1 MATFDKFLESIRK
14 DERGWQ
20 LFEHFSKWFL
30 EHDPYWSREV
40 SKVWLWDD
48 WPGRWGPDSGI
59 DLIFEHVNGEI
70 WAVQSKF
77 YSSDNYVR
85 KSDIDSFLSESSR
98 KEIQHRL
105 LLSTTD
111 KIGPRAKKTI
121 RDQEKPVT
129 VYDLNSF
136 QKSSLVFPAS
146 FKSLN
151 KAKPKKIPKPR
162 RHQKVAIKNVVR
174 GFEKSD
180 RGQLIMA
187 CGTGKTYTTLW
198 IKENISADLTLV
210 LLPSLSL
217 LSQTM
222 NEWVGAANSSF
233 RVLNVCSDETVGQ
246 RDVSM
251 ALDRAPFAVTS
262 DVSVIRAFMKA
273 PGPGVIFSTY
283 QSSPLIAQAQR
294 LKSLPEFDL
303 AVADEAHRCVGK
315 SGSSFT
321 TVLDDKAIRASKRL
335 FTTATP
341 RFYSKQVTSRAN
353 NHDIELIG
361 MDNEQVF
368 GKRFHTLTF
377 GEAIERK
384 LLTDYQVVL
393 VGVDDVRVKE
403 FIEHRIKLDTGGV
416 VQDAESLSA
425 QIAIL
430 KALEKY
436 NLNRVIT
443 FHSRVSS
450 AKQFSEDLPRLMT
463 THEDLIETDYSLW
476 ADYVAGKH
484 NAHRRKQ
491 AIGVLR
497 HLPDS
502 DKGLLA
508 NARCLSEGVDV
519 PSLDGI
525 AFVDPKGSQVDIIQ
539 AVGRAIRLS
548 DHKTR
553 GTILLPVF
561 ISSTEDYEVALN
573 DSSFKAAWEVIKALR
588 AHDEVLA
595 DTLDKC
601 RTELGKKGKRIDK
614 SLSDKLIVDLPSS
627 VPSGFFEAIE
637 TKLVEST
644 TASWEFWF
652 GLLQQYK
659 ETFGDCLVPADHIFE
674 GYPLGKWV
682 TFQRTLQQEER
693 ILLERKE
700 KLNSLEF
707 IWNKYSNAWDLA
719 FAHLTA
725 YVEMHGDCL
734 VPTNYQT
741 PDGYRLG
748 DWVVRTRYRRNNLTN
763 HQEKRLK
770 KLGFVW
776 NSIDEQWR
784 RGVAALSQYK
794 KRYGDCLVR
803 KNFVDENGFELGK
816 WVRITRGRRDKL
828 NDQKQTQ
835 LKRVG
840 FIWDVYSY
848 QLTKGLKQYKK
859 YIKAN
864 KDFSINKDHI
874 DHDGFKLGSW
884 VQSQRGQMRAG
895 TLKPEHVSK
904 LDSLGFIWNA
914 RDVQWEEMFSEL
926 ERYIKS
932 YGDTLVPKNYV
943 TKSGLKLGVWV
954 GNQRVTAERISDSRM
969 SRLNAIGFI
978 WDIEDHRWEEKF
990 SELQRYVK
998 ENGDALVPKNYDK
1011 TNDSK
1016 LGQWVSSLRQRSSRL
1031 SESRISRLNSLGF
1044 VWRVKK

>member
-1 MATFDKFLESIRK
+1 MATFDTFLESIRK

-59 DLIFEHVNGEI
+59 DLIFEHVNGEV

-77 YSSDNYVR
+77 YSSDNYVK

-111 KIGPRAKKTI
+111 KIGTRAKKTI

-129 VYDLNSF
+129 VYGLDSF

-151 KAKPKKIPKPR
+151 KAKPKELPDPR
-162 RHQKVAIKNVVR
+162 PHQERAIADVAR
-174 GFEKSD
+174 GFKKSD

-198 IKENISADLTLV
+198 IKESISADLTLV

-222 NEWVGAANSSF
+222 NEWVAAANSSF
-233 RVLNVCSDETVGQ
+233 RVLNVCSDETVGN

-251 ALDRAPFAVTS
+251 ALDSAPFAVTS

-273 PGPGVIFSTY
+273 PSPGVIFSTY
-283 QSSPLIAQAQR
+283 QSSPLIAEAQR

-315 SGSSFT
+315 SGSAFT

-341 RFYSKQVTSRAN
+341 RFYSKQVTTQARN
-353 NHDIELIG
+353 YDIELIG

-384 LLTDYQVVL
+384 LLSDYQVVL
-393 VGVDDVRVKE
+393 VGVDDERVKE
-403 FIEHRIKLDTGGV
+403 FIEHRVKLDTGGV

-476 ADYVAGKH
+476 ADYVSGKH
-484 NAHRRKQ
+484 NAHQRKQ
-491 AIGVLR
+491 TIDVLR

-508 NARCLSEGVDV
+508 NAKCLSEGVDV
-519 PSLDGI
+519 PSLDGV
-525 AFVDPKGSQVDIIQ
+525 AFVDPRSSQVDIIQ

-548 DHKTR
+548 DNKTN
-553 GTILLPVF
+553 GTIILPVF
-561 ISSTEDYEVALN
+561 ISSTEDHEVALN
-573 DSSFKAAWEVIKALR
+573 DSSFKSAWEVIKALR

-614 SLSDKLIVDLPSS
+614 SLSDKLIIDLPSS

-644 TASWEFWF
+644 TASWGFWF
-652 GLLQQYK
+652 GLLEKYV
-659 ETFGDCLVPADHIFE
+659 EENGDALVPIRYETSPKFK
-674 GYPLGKWV
+674 LGQWV
-682 TFQRTLQQEER
+682 VAQRKRFATLPESR
-693 ILLERKE
+693 ISR
-700 KLNSLEF
+700 LNS
-707 IWNKYSNAWDLA
+707 I
-719 FAHLTA
+719 
-725 YVEMHGDCL
+725 
-734 VPTNYQT
+734 
-741 PDGYRLG
+741 
-748 DWVVRTRYRRNNLTN
+748 
-763 HQEKRLK
+763 
-770 KLGFVW
+770 GFVW
-776 NSIDEQWR
+776 DVEDHRWNEMFSELEQHVKKNGDTR
-784 RGVAALSQYK
+784 VHQNYK
-794 KRYGDCLVR
+794 TSFGA
-803 KNFVDENGFELGK
+803 NLGT
-816 WVRITRGRRDKL
+816 WV
-828 NDQKQTQ
+828 
-835 LKRVG
+835 
-840 FIWDVYSY
+840 S
-848 QLTKGLKQYKK
+848 
-859 YIKAN
+859 
-864 KDFSINKDHI
+864 
-874 DHDGFKLGSW
+874 
-884 VQSQRGQMRAG
+884 SQRVKFSSLSESRKAR
-895 TLKPEHVSK
+895 LN
-904 LDSLGFIWNA
+904 SLGFISNTREA
-914 RDVQWEEMFSEL
+914 DWEEMFSEL
-926 ERYIKS
+926 ERYVQKHGNAI
-932 YGDTLVPKNYV
+932 VPKRE
-943 TKSGLKLGVWV
+943 GLGRESALGKWV
-954 GNQRVTAERISDSRM
+954 SAQRLGLSNISEARK
-969 SRLNAIGFI
+969 SRLNAIGFV
-978 WDIEDHRWEEKF
+978 WDVNTDRWDKMF
-990 SELQRYVK
+990 SELECYVREHGSTIVPINYQASDGSDLGGWVSKCRRRANVLSESRKSKLNAIGFVWDVAEEEWTKTFSELKLYVK
-998 ENGDALVPKNYDK
+998 ENGDAHVPQGYE
-1011 TNDSK
+1011 T
-1016 LGQWVSSLRQRSSRL
+1016 SSRL
-1031 SESRISRLNSLGF
+1031 KLGRWVADQRKRFKKSKLSDSRIERLNALGF
-1044 VWRVKK
+1044 VWQVKK

>member
-1 MATFDKFLESIRK
+1 MATFDTFLESIRK

-70 WAVQSKF
+70 WAVQSKL
-77 YSSDNYVR
+77 YSSNNYVK

-129 VYDLNSF
+129 VYDLDSF
-136 QKSSLVFPAS
+136 QKSSLVFPES
-146 FKSLN
+146 FKSLH
-151 KAKPKKIPKPR
+151 KAKPKELPEPR
-162 RHQKVAIKNVVR
+162 PHQERAIADVAR
-174 GFEKSD
+174 GFKKSD

-198 IKENISADLTLV
+198 IKESISADLTLV

-233 RVLNVCSDETVGQ
+233 RVLNVCSDESVGN
-246 RDVSM
+246 RNDASM
-251 ALDRAPFAVTS
+251 GLDSAPFAVTS
-262 DVSVIRAFMKA
+262 DVSAIRAFMKV
-273 PGPGVIFSTY
+273 PSPGVIFSTY
-283 QSSPLIAQAQR
+283 QSSPLIAEAQR

-303 AVADEAHRCVGK
+303 VVADEAHRCVGK

-321 TVLDDKAIRASKRL
+321 TVLDDKTIRASKRL

-341 RFYSKQVTSRAN
+341 RFYSKQVTTQAR

-403 FIEHRIKLDTGGV
+403 FIEHRVKLDTGGV

-430 KALEKY
+430 KALQKY

-450 AKQFSEDLPRLMT
+450 AKQFSEDLPRLVT

-476 ADYVAGKH
+476 ADYVSGKH
-484 NAHRRKQ
+484 NAHQRKQ
-491 AIGVLR
+491 KLDVLR
-497 HLPDS
+497 HLS
-502 DKGLLA
+502 DTDTGLLA

-519 PSLDGI
+519 PSLDGV
-525 AFVDPKGSQVDIIQ
+525 AFVDPRSSQVDIIQ

-553 GTILLPVF
+553 GTIILPVF
-561 ISSTEDYEVALN
+561 ISSTEDHEVALN
-573 DSSFKAAWEVIKALR
+573 DSSFKSAWEVIKALR

-595 DTLDKC
+595 DTLDKY
-601 RTELGKKGKRIDK
+601 RAQLGKKGKRIDK
-614 SLSDKLIVDLPSS
+614 SLSDKLIIDLPSS
-627 VPSGFFEAIE
+627 VPSGFFEAID

-652 GLLQQYK
+652 GLL
-659 ETFGDCLVPADHIFE
+659 
-674 GYPLGKWV
+674 
-682 TFQRTLQQEER
+682 
-693 ILLERKE
+693 E
-700 KLNSLEF
+700 K
-707 IWNKYSNAWDLA
+707 
-719 FAHLTA
+719 
-725 YVEMHGDCL
+725 YVEENGDAL
-734 VPTNYQT
+734 VSRTYETTSKNKLGQWAHQQAHFRKAGSLP
-741 PDGYRLG
+741 PDRF
-748 DWVVRTRYRRNNLTN
+748 
-763 HQEKRLK
+763 K
-770 KLGFVW
+770 KLDAIGFVW
-776 NSIDEQWR
+776 NVLDE
-784 RGVAALSQYK
+784 A
-794 KRYGDCLVR
+794 
-803 KNFVDENGFELGK
+803 
-816 WVRITRGRRDKL
+816 
-828 NDQKQTQ
+828 
-835 LKRVG
+835 
-840 FIWDVYSY
+840 
-848 QLTKGLKQYKK
+848 
-859 YIKAN
+859 
-864 KDFSINKDHI
+864 
-874 DHDGFKLGSW
+874 
-884 VQSQRGQMRAG
+884 
-895 TLKPEHVSK
+895 
-904 LDSLGFIWNA
+904 
-914 RDVQWEEMFSEL
+914 WEQMFSEL
-926 ERYIKS
+926 E
-932 YGDTLVPKNYV
+932 
-943 TKSGLKLGVWV
+943 
-954 GNQRVTAERISDSRM
+954 
-969 SRLNAIGFI
+969 
-978 WDIEDHRWEEKF
+978 
-990 SELQRYVK
+990 RYVK
-998 ENGDALVPKNYDK
+998 ENGDALVPGTFMTKSKQSLGTWVSTQRERSRAGRMSSDRFKKLDAIGFVWDVEDYQWEQMFSELERYVKENGDALVPGTFK
-1011 TNDSK
+1011 TKSKQSLGSWVSTQRQMPPGLTKSRKSRLDAIGFVWDVEDYQWEQMFSELERYVKENGDALVPGTFITKSKQPLGNWVSGQRTNRSK
-1016 LGQWVSSLRQRSSRL
+1016 LSGSRLERLNAIGFVWDVEDYQWEQMFSELERYVKENGDALVPLAYKTTSKVNLGRWVGTQRKNSSRL
-1031 SESRISRLNSLGF
+1031 SESRLKRLDAIGF
-1044 VWRVKK
+1044 VWRVER